1 MNIGDIIY
9 AINNAKLI
17 ERNIWYHKHII
28 NGEPIPEEDF
38 YKPQETKKDILEIDS
53 FFFKR
58 LKFLSQFVH
67 NAEELLTIAKANHIV
82 SDEVAKAVVDLYNNN
97 TENIYKK

>member
-38 YKPQETKKDILEIDS
+38 YKPQETKKPVLEINNP
-53 FFFKR
+53 FFETLEFY
-58 LKFLSQFVH
+58 SEFVY
-67 NAEELLTIAKANHIV
+67 NAEELLDIAKANYIV
-82 SDEVAKAVVDLYNNN
+82 SDDVAKAVIDLYNNN
-97 TENIYKK
+97 TKNIHKK